1 MTDSR
6 GRSKERSS
14 PTTPVVLGQ
23 TVVKRVWTPGP
34 TQILNNFRYS
44 GTLGYKREAVA
55 YEVNEGPP
63 YKTGGPF
70 KLLRYELIRSQHPF
84 NKDVKTVVNP
94 SYYNSSEYRFTEYG
108 DFSALGLPNTF
119 TSNELNSRYNSVG
132 FPATPLANYSEEAL
146 NKINPT
152 NISKANLALSLAE
165 LWREGLPSI
174 PGVQSLK
181 RKLRGGSTGGE
192 YLNVE
197 FGWKPV
203 VAEVLNTIKAFE
215 DSVKIYNQLVRD
227 NGRKVRRRATVY
239 RGESKSLVTS
249 NIVRCY
255 PVAWNPR
262 APLNR
267 QSTAETRLSTRVWT
281 VGRGSYFIPDIRTE
295 AFKDRLKQEIL
306 GARPNLALLYEL
318 MPWSW
323 MIDWVSNVGE
333 VIQYHLGPQVS
344 EFVIDYAYLM
354 RHVQKDVTYTMS
366 PYETDSF
373 MNGSSFGAVP
383 GLSARERFET
393 KERIAATPFGFG
405 ITLSSLSAKQ
415 WAILAALGIS
425 KARF

>member
-1 MTDSR
+1 MTTSR

-14 PTTPVVLGQ
+14 SIIPVELGQ
-23 TVVKRVWTPGP
+23 TVNKRIWTPGP
-34 TQILNNFRYS
+34 TQILSTFKYS

-55 YEVNEGPP
+55 YEVNDGPP
-63 YKTGGPF
+63 FRTGGPF
-70 KLLRYELIRSQHPF
+70 KLLRYELIRSQRPV
-84 NKDVKTVVNP
+84 KRDVKGGTNP
-94 SYYNSSEYRFTEYG
+94 AYYNMSEYRFTEYG
-108 DFSALGLPNTF
+108 DFAALGLPNTF
-119 TSNELNSRYNSVG
+119 TSNELNLRYNSVG
-132 FPATPLANYSEEAL
+132 LPATPLTNYSEEAL

-174 PGVQSLK
+174 PGIQSLK
-181 RKLRGGSTGGE
+181 KKLRGGSTGGE

-197 FGWKPV
+197 FGWKPI
-203 VAEVLNTIKAFE
+203 VAEVSNIIDAFE
-215 DSVKIYNQLVRD
+215 SSTSIYDQLVRD
-227 NGRKVRRRATVY
+227 NGRMVRRRATVFKD
-239 RGESKSLVTS
+239 ESTSIVAS

-255 PVAWNPR
+255 PAAWNPR
-262 APLNR
+262 LPVNR
-267 QSTAETRLSTRVWT
+267 QSTAQTRLSTRVWT
-281 VGRGSYFIPDIRTE
+281 VGRGSYFIPDIQTQ

-306 GARPNLALLYEL
+306 GAKPNLALIYEL

-333 VIQYHLGPQVS
+333 VIRYHLGPQVS

-354 RHVQKDVTYTMS
+354 RHVQKDVTYSMPS
-366 PYETDSF
+366 YETDSF
-373 MNGSSFGAVP
+373 MDGSSFGSVP
-383 GLSARERFET
+383 GLAARERFET

-415 WAILAALGIS
+415 WAILGALGIS